1 MTTNSSQQGSHHPD
15 FDLDEMI
22 PVNFLDDMDLC
33 GGFNINDQD
42 FTSMKSIVEQTFK
55 DGRDVM
61 DIISAVWPVYI
72 YSAVGQFLN
81 GVFDFLLLGLLI

>member
-61 DIISAVWPVYI
+61 DIISAVWPGYTTHTV
-72 YSAVGQFLN
+72 SELRTEH
-81 GVFDFLLLGLLI
+81 

>member
-1 MTTNSSQQGSHHPD
+1 MTTTNSLNQGSHPD

-42 FTSMKSIVEQTFK
+42 LITKALKWSISFK
-55 DGRDVM
+55 EM
-61 DIISAVWPVYI
+61 
-72 YSAVGQFLN
+72 FH
-81 GVFDFLLLGLLI
+81 

>member
-1 MTTNSSQQGSHHPD
+1 MTTTNSLNQGSHPD

-61 DIISAVWPVYI
+61 DIISAVW
-72 YSAVGQFLN
+72 Q
-81 GVFDFLLLGLLI
+81 VFSFTSFKEMFH